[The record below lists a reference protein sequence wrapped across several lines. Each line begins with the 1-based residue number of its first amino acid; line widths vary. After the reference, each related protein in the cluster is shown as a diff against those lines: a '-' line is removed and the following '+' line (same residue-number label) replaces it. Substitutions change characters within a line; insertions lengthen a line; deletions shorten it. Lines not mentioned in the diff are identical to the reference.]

1 MPSFYLRRK
10 KELSPGEGEAGDPS
24 IRLSKRSTSSFPP
37 GVAFTIKGAAKHDV
51 ADFFEMGEEKTSWS
65 FGCPIERSKRFPK
78 GRIPIY
84 RRIGVPSSS
93 PGCLTSRQSWMI
105 CERKRMRKRRR
116 VLIQYCIRGE
126 RYLFSRPLPSHPLST
141 ASVFNIAPNK
151 RNLKEDGRAT
161 TIAANIHHA
170 SHASR

>member
-10 KELSPGEGEAGDPS
+10 ENFRREKERQAIHPSVFLNAPLPPFHLEGHSPQKEQQNTMLQ
-24 IRLSKRSTSSFPP
+24 IFSKWAKKKLH
-37 GVAFTIKGAAKHDV
+37 GHLGAQLNA
-51 ADFFEMGEEKTSWS
+51 
-65 FGCPIERSKRFPK
+65 PK
-78 GRIPIY
+78 GSPKGESPS
-84 RRIGVPSSS
+84 RIGVPSSS